1 LDFQQVKST
10 ASNSSPQQTLKSPVS
25 MLAIDDVADFCI
37 GENQVASVEEVEI
50 SQKPYD
56 CVEHHL
62 SE

>member
-1 LDFQQVKST
+1 
-10 ASNSSPQQTLKSPVS
+10 